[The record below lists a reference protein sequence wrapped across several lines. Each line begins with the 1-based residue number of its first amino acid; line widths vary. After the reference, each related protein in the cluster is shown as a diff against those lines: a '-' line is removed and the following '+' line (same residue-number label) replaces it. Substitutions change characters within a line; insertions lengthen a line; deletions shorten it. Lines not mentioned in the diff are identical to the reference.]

1 MSDAKG
7 SASLGHR
14 IVHGMIVIIFFGLF
28 MKLGAFLM
36 QWLVHHYYGAG
47 PVLDAFSAVYN
58 KLIFLLFFS
67 TALKVVNPVFMPL
80 FVKRLHD
87 DGEEKSWE
95 FASTVTNLCFA
106 AAAVTGVA
114 AFVLAP
120 EIVTTLLPKFAPETQ
135 RLSVVLMRW
144 MIPGLFVQMLAV
156 QALGV
161 YNSYKVFSWPAAAD
175 AGQKLVWTVCFF
187 VGLLT
192 FAGAKSS
199 AAQDMAPHIL
209 GASYL
214 VSCLVQ
220 AAVLL
225 YGLRDRL
232 RFYRFGF
239 PSVSGRRLAEET
251 LWVVVYMG
259 GFFWGWIW
267 LLDSAI
273 IPGLR
278 GGPFAIEAADRNIL
292 VICGFLAL
300 GCFYAAALWYRGR
313 KSASLMGR
321 FAFLMAPLIVGVL
334 FARFRDLGL
343 AFFQTYTEEGQ
354 FGLIELA
361 NKVATFPSMLIA
373 FSLSV
378 AMFPFLCEVAA
389 KRDEEQYARIMAGS
403 LRMIALILLP
413 VTALTVVMGEP
424 VMRLIFD
431 DKGMWSPDKAH
442 AAGLALAILSTGL
455 LFSAIENVL
464 MQSFFSRERMML
476 PTVLGIIFAVLPIAA
491 LYVLLQRMGYGEQPA
506 VAFLMVCIAYPSGRA
521 LKNLFL
527 LYFAHRRHPIMPARE
542 AWSFLL
548 RTTVICAAVAVVARA
563 VYAPISRALPLEH
576 FAGSAKRAK
585 LALLAHVGAP
595 ALAAL
600 VVFVALCVL
609 LKMEETQ
616 LILRWVREKGWKLKK
631 AKPDTSIEG

>member
-1 MSDAKG
+1 MSDAKD

-28 MKLGAFLM
+28 MKLGSFLM

-47 PVLDAFSAVYN
+47 SVLDAFSAVYG
-58 KLIFLLFFS
+58 KIIFLLFFS

-95 FASTVTNLCFA
+95 FASTVTNLCLVVG
-106 AAAVTGVA
+106 AVVGVLG
-114 AFVLAP
+114 FILAP
-120 EIVTTLLPKFAPETQ
+120 EIVSTLLPKFSPETQ
-135 RLSVVLMRW
+135 RFCVVLLRW
-144 MIPGLFVQMLAV
+144 MIPGLLVQMLAI
-156 QALGV
+156 QSLGIF
-161 YNSYKVFSWPAAAD
+161 NSYKVFSWPAGAD
-175 AGQKLVWTVCFF
+175 AAQKLVWTVCFF
-187 VGLLT
+187 AAMIALGRSN
-192 FAGAKSS
+192 GA
-199 AAQDMAPHIL
+199 AVPALAPHLL

-214 VSCLVQ
+214 VSCLFQ
-220 AAVLL
+220 GGVLL
-225 YGLRDRL
+225 FGLRDRL

-239 PSVSGRRLAEET
+239 PSVSGRRLAEEA
-251 LWVVVYMG
+251 LWAVVYMI
-259 GFFWGWIW
+259 GFFAAWIW
-267 LLDSAI
+267 LLDSVI
-273 IPGLR
+273 MPGLQ
-278 GGPFAIEAADRNIL
+278 GGRFAIEAADRNIL
-292 VICGFLAL
+292 VICGFLGL
-300 GCFYAAALWYRGR
+300 GCFYAISLWYRSR
-313 KSASLMGR
+313 KSASLIGR

-354 FGLIELA
+354 FGIIELA
-361 NKVATFPSMLIA
+361 NKVANLPSVLIA

-389 KRDEEQYARIMAGS
+389 RRDEEQYARIMSGS
-403 LRMIALILLP
+403 LRMIALVLLP
-413 VTALTVVMGEP
+413 VTALAIVLGEP

-431 DKGMWSPDKAH
+431 DKGMWSPDKVH

-455 LFSAIENVL
+455 FFSAIENVL

-476 PTVLGIIFAVLPIAA
+476 PTVLGIIFAVLPVAV
-491 LYVLLQRMGYGEQPA
+491 LYVLLQRMGYGAQPA
-506 VAFLMVCIAYPSGRA
+506 VAFLMVCIAYPAGRA

-548 RTTVICAAVAVVARA
+548 RMGVICAAVAIVARI
-563 VYAPISRALPLEH
+563 VYSPMVRALPIEKY
-576 FAGSAKRAK
+576 AGSIKRAK
-585 LALLAHVGAP
+585 LAMAAHVAVP

-600 VVFVALCVL
+600 IVFSALCVVL
-609 LKMEETQ
+609 RMEEVQ
-616 LILRWVREKGWKLKK
+616 VLVRWVRQKGWKTKRPK
-631 AKPDTSIEG
+631 SDTAIEG